1 MAGYFSGE
9 AALSGSEKVKD
20 SYLKVKNSLTREM
33 LESSEYLD
41 MYKNLLKDVEFQA
54 DYSNKDI
61 KNPELS
67 AIYKMEE
74 PAKTILLFS
83 DFMPLGKNSVLHPLH
98 PFFGE
103 KDRKALA
110 DRCKRLAQ
118 KSKYK

>member
-9 AALSGSEKVKD
+9 AALSGSEEVKE

-33 LESSEYLD
+33 LESSEYLE

-110 DRCKRLAQ
+110 DRCKRLAE
-118 KSKYK
+118 KK